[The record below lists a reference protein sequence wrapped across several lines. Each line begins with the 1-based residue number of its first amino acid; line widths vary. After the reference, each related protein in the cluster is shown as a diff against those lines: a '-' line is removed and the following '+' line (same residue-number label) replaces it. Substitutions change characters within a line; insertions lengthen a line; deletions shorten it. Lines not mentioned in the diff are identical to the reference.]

1 MKDELRQA
9 IDTIPGFVWSALP
22 DGSVDFLNQRWCD
35 YTGVSLQDACGQGWR
50 SAIHPED
57 LPQLA
62 DYWSSL
68 LKSREPGEVEARLR
82 RSDGTFRWFLIR
94 AVPLYDESGR
104 VVKWYGQNTDIED
117 RKRAETLLAGEKRL
131 LEMVALG
138 SELPTVLNALCTLVN
153 DASSGCHCSILLVE
167 PNGSSVR
174 HAAAPSLPSHFSQAI
189 DGRSTS
195 VPYWGPCA
203 MAIDQKTPVI
213 VSDIGQDTRWD
224 NFEWCTLALAV
235 GLRSCWTTP
244 ILSQAG
250 TPLGTFAIYQREVG
264 SPNSLQTDLIGRFT
278 HVASIA
284 VERAQAE
291 EALRRSQAQL
301 ERAQRL
307 STTGSF
313 SYRAATDELT
323 LSEETC
329 RICGFDPSKPV
340 PPGAMRDRIHP
351 EDLPL
356 FLSMLGGGGRQF
368 EFECRVQLE
377 DSAIKYL
384 HVIAD
389 AVRDDAGGLV
399 EWVGAIRDVTER
411 RHVEEERR
419 RHEAILLE
427 AERLSLTGSSCWRP
441 PSDEL
446 IWSKE
451 MFRIFDF
458 DPNITPTVHM
468 VRARIHPEDL
478 PHFNQTVE
486 CAVRDGQDFAVEP
499 RLLMTDGSI
508 KCLQVLTHAFRDDQG
523 NVIEF
528 MGAVKDVTKQK
539 QVEVEL
545 RQSEAFL
552 AEAQRLSSTGS
563 FAWRVSKGEIIW
575 SEQTYRIYEIDP
587 TLPVTFDLVG
597 TRIHPEEASWF
608 QELLGRASSEGR
620 DLEFEH
626 RLQMPDQSI
635 RYLHVVAHATR
646 DFDGQLEYIGAVQ
659 DVTERRRSEDAVS
672 KLRSE
677 LAHMGRVST
686 LGALTA
692 SIAHEVNQPLAGIIT
707 NASTSLLMLAD
718 HPPDI
723 EGALE
728 SAERTIRD
736 ANRASEVISRLRAL
750 FKKTT
755 TASES
760 LDLNEA
766 TREVLALS
774 MSELQRA
781 QVIVRTELANDLLP
795 VTGDR
800 VQLQQVVL
808 NLVLNAA
815 EAMSAIEDR
824 PRLLVVRTERDE
836 GDRVRLTVCDTGP
849 GFDPQ
854 SANRLFETFYTTKRD
869 GMGIG
874 LSISRSIIERHQGR
888 LWAAPSDGPG
898 ATFAFSIPRLP
909 VLGRAGKIDGPPIPA
924 VPNVEGM
931 RGTV

>member
-1 MKDELRQA
+1 VKNELRQA

-35 YTGVSLQDACGQGWR
+35 YTGIRLQDGSGSGWL

-57 LPQLA
+57 LPQLV
-62 DYWSSL
+62 DYWSAL
-68 LKSREPGEVEARLR
+68 LKGRESGEFEARLR

-94 AVPLYDESGR
+94 AVPLCDESGH
-104 VVKWYGQNTDIED
+104 VAKWYGQNTDIED

-138 SELPTVLNALCTLVN
+138 YELSIVLDALCTFVN
-153 DASSGCHCSILLVE
+153 EASSGCHCSILLVE
-167 PNGSSVR
+167 PSRATVR
-174 HAAAPSLPSHFSQAI
+174 HAAAPTLPSDFSRAI
-189 DGRSTS
+189 DGRSIS

-213 VSDIGQDTRWD
+213 VSDIGQDARWD
-224 NFEWCTLALAV
+224 NFEWSRLALAA

-250 TPLGTFAIYQREVG
+250 NPLGTFAIYQHEVG
-264 SPNSLQTDLIGRFT
+264 GPTRLQTDLIEQVT
-278 HVASIA
+278 HIASIA

-301 ERAQRL
+301 ARAQRL

-323 LSEETC
+323 LSEEAC
-329 RICGFDPSKPV
+329 RICGFDPDKPV

-351 EDLPL
+351 EDLPA
-356 FLSMLGGGGRQF
+356 FLSMLGGVGRQF

-377 DSAIKYL
+377 GGAIKYL
-384 HVIAD
+384 HVVAD

-411 RHVEEERR
+411 RHAEEERR
-419 RHEAILLE
+419 RHEAILSE

-458 DPNITPTVHM
+458 DPHITPTVDM

-478 PHFNQTVE
+478 PHFNHTVE

-508 KCLQVLTHAFRDDQG
+508 KYLQVLTHAFRDAQG

-528 MGAVKDVTKQK
+528 IGAVKDVTERKQ
-539 QVEVEL
+539 
-545 RQSEAFL
+545 
-552 AEAQRLSSTGS
+552 AENALN
-563 FAWRVSKGEIIW
+563 A
-575 SEQTYRIYEIDP
+575 
-587 TLPVTFDLVG
+587 
-597 TRIHPEEASWF
+597 
-608 QELLGRASSEGR
+608 
-620 DLEFEH
+620 
-626 RLQMPDQSI
+626 M
-635 RYLHVVAHATR
+635 
-646 DFDGQLEYIGAVQ
+646 
-659 DVTERRRSEDAVS
+659 
-672 KLRSE
+672 RSE
-677 LAHMGRVST
+677 LAHAARVAT
-686 LGALTA
+686 VGALTA
-692 SIAHEVNQPLAGIIT
+692 SIAHEINQPLAGIIT

-718 HPPDI
+718 DPPDI
-723 EGALE
+723 DGALD
-728 SAERTIRD
+728 SAQRTIRD
-736 ANRASEVISRLRAL
+736 ANRASEVIARLRAL

-781 QVIVRTELANDLLP
+781 QVIVRTELAHDLLP
-795 VTGDR
+795 VKGDR

-815 EAMSAIEDR
+815 EAMSTIEDR
-824 PRLLVVRTERDE
+824 PRKLVVRTEQDE
-836 GDRVRLTVCDTGP
+836 GDHVRLTVRDTGP

-854 SANRLFETFYTTKRD
+854 SATRLFKTFYTTKRD

-874 LSISRSIIERHQGR
+874 LSISHSIIERHQGR
-888 LWAAPSDGPG
+888 LWATGHEGPG

-909 VLGRAGKIDGPPIPA
+909 VLGRARHIDDLPILSMPG
-924 VPNVEGM
+924 VEGV
-931 RGTV
+931 RGPA

>member
-1 MKDELRQA
+1 
-9 IDTIPGFVWSALP
+9 
-22 DGSVDFLNQRWCD
+22 
-35 YTGVSLQDACGQGWR
+35 
-50 SAIHPED
+50 
-57 LPQLA
+57 
-62 DYWSSL
+62 
-68 LKSREPGEVEARLR
+68 
-82 RSDGTFRWFLIR
+82 
-94 AVPLYDESGR
+94 
-104 VVKWYGQNTDIED
+104 
-117 RKRAETLLAGEKRL
+117 
-131 LEMVALG
+131 
-138 SELPTVLNALCTLVN
+138 
-153 DASSGCHCSILLVE
+153 
-167 PNGSSVR
+167 
-174 HAAAPSLPSHFSQAI
+174 
-189 DGRSTS
+189 
-195 VPYWGPCA
+195 
-203 MAIDQKTPVI
+203 
-213 VSDIGQDTRWD
+213 
-224 NFEWCTLALAV
+224 
-235 GLRSCWTTP
+235 
-244 ILSQAG
+244 
-250 TPLGTFAIYQREVG
+250 
-264 SPNSLQTDLIGRFT
+264 
-278 HVASIA
+278 
-284 VERAQAE
+284 
-291 EALRRSQAQL
+291 
-301 ERAQRL
+301 
-307 STTGSF
+307 
-313 SYRAATDELT
+313 
-323 LSEETC
+323 
-329 RICGFDPSKPV
+329 
-340 PPGAMRDRIHP
+340 
-351 EDLPL
+351 
-356 FLSMLGGGGRQF
+356 
-368 EFECRVQLE
+368 
-377 DSAIKYL
+377 
-384 HVIAD
+384 
-389 AVRDDAGGLV
+389 
-399 EWVGAIRDVTER
+399 
-411 RHVEEERR
+411 
-419 RHEAILLE
+419 
-427 AERLSLTGSSCWRP
+427 
-441 PSDEL
+441 
-446 IWSKE
+446 

-458 DPNITPTVHM
+458 DPHITPTVHM
-468 VRARIHPEDL
+468 VRARIHPEDV

-508 KCLQVLTHAFRDDQG
+508 KYLQVLTHAFRDDQG

-528 MGAVKDVTKQK
+528 MGAVKDVTEQK

-575 SEQTYRIYEIDP
+575 SEQTYRIYKIDP

-718 HPPDI
+718 DPPDI
-723 EGALE
+723 DGALD
-728 SAERTIRD
+728 SAQRTIRD
-736 ANRASEVISRLRAL
+736 ANRASEVITRLRAL

-774 MSELQRA
+774 MSELQRG

-836 GDRVRLTVCDTGP
+836 GDHVRLTVCDTGP

-909 VLGRAGKIDGPPIPA
+909 VLGRARKIDDPPISA